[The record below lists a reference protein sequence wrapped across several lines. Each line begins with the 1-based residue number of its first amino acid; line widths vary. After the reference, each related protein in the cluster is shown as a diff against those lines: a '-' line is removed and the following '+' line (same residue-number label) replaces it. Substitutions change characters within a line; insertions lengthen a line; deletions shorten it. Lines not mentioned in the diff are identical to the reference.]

1 MTFVTR
7 GTAVIDQL
15 RFREHVVRVERV
27 HFQTELQRALTKH
40 AVELGEIEFASK
52 SQGLIRNIMRILI
65 HLHELPPNSESL
77 MTALCY

>member
-7 GTAVIDQL
+7 STAVIDQL

-52 SQGLIRNIMRILI
+52 S
-65 HLHELPPNSESL
+65 H
-77 MTALCY
+77 A